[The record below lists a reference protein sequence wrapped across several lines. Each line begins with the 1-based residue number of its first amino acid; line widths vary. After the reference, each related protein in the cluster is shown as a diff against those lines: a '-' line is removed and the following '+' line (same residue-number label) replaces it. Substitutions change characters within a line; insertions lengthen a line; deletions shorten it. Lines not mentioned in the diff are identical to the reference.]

1 MHELSQKTI
10 QPIQR
15 LTVVGTATTG
25 MCASWLMRL
34 PRVMRCSRIWSNS
47 TPDLASDMTLCVWV
61 WGEMD
66 PWD

>member
-1 MHELSQKTI
+1 
-10 QPIQR
+10 
-15 LTVVGTATTG
+15 